1 MISILNSKLNLSLDF
16 KVVCVL
22 LIKIMDI
29 FLFIL
34 QITMNFTNFNLIN
47 GFLILCYVIT
57 ELNEIDNIDVKK
69 DLIKIIL
76 QLLSLLYVY
85 VYMLHLNF

>member
-1 MISILNSKLNLSLDF
+1 
-16 KVVCVL
+16 
-22 LIKIMDI
+22 MDI

-47 GFLILCYVIT
+47 GFLILIFMIT
-57 ELNEIDNIDVKK
+57 ELSKLDDIDMKK

-76 QLLSLLYVY
+76 QVLSLLYVY

>member
-1 MISILNSKLNLSLDF
+1 MSLDF
-16 KVVCVL
+16 KVVCGL
-22 LIKIMDI
+22 LIKIIDI

-47 GFLILCYVIT
+47 GFLILIFMIT
-57 ELNEIDNIDVKK
+57 ELSKLYDIDIKK

>member
-1 MISILNSKLNLSLDF
+1 MSLDF
-16 KVVCVL
+16 KVVCGL

-34 QITMNFTNFNLIN
+34 QITINFTNFNLIN
-47 GFLILCYVIT
+47 GFLILIFMII
-57 ELNEIDNIDVKK
+57 ELSKLYDIDIKK

>member
-1 MISILNSKLNLSLDF
+1 
-16 KVVCVL
+16 
-22 LIKIMDI
+22 
-29 FLFIL
+29 
-34 QITMNFTNFNLIN
+34 MNFTNFNLIN
-47 GFLILCYVIT
+47 GFLILIFMIT
-57 ELNEIDNIDVKK
+57 ELSKLYDIDIKK

>member
-1 MISILNSKLNLSLDF
+1 MSLDF

-47 GFLILCYVIT
+47 GFLILIFMII
-57 ELNEIDNIDVKK
+57 ELSKLYDIDIKK

>member
-1 MISILNSKLNLSLDF
+1 
-16 KVVCVL
+16 
-22 LIKIMDI
+22 MDI

-47 GFLILCYVIT
+47 GFLILIFMIT
-57 ELNEIDNIDVKK
+57 ELSKLDDIDMKK

-76 QLLSLLYVY
+76 QVLSLLYVY
-85 VYMLHLNF
+85 VYMLHINF

>member
-1 MISILNSKLNLSLDF
+1 M
-16 KVVCVL
+16 VCVL

-47 GFLILCYVIT
+47 GFLILIFMIT
-57 ELNEIDNIDVKK
+57 ELSKLDDIDIKK

-76 QLLSLLYVY
+76 QLSSLLYVY
-85 VYMLHLNF
+85 VYMLHINF

>member
-1 MISILNSKLNLSLDF
+1 
-16 KVVCVL
+16 VVCGL

-47 GFLILCYVIT
+47 GFLILIFMIT
-57 ELNEIDNIDVKK
+57 ELSKLYDIDIKK

-85 VYMLHLNF
+85 VYMLNLNF

>member
-1 MISILNSKLNLSLDF
+1 M
-16 KVVCVL
+16 VCGL

-34 QITMNFTNFNLIN
+34 PITMNFTNFNLIN
-47 GFLILCYVIT
+47 GFLILIFMIT
-57 ELNEIDNIDVKK
+57 ELSKLDDIDMKK

-76 QLLSLLYVY
+76 QVLSLLYVY
-85 VYMLHLNF
+85 VYMLHINF

>member
-1 MISILNSKLNLSLDF
+1 MSLDF
-16 KVVCVL
+16 KVVCGL
-22 LIKIMDI
+22 LMKIIDI

-47 GFLILCYVIT
+47 GFLILIFMIT
-57 ELNEIDNIDVKK
+57 ELSKLDDIDIKK

-76 QLLSLLYVY
+76 QLSSLLYVY
-85 VYMLHLNF
+85 VYMLHINF

>member
-1 MISILNSKLNLSLDF
+1 
-16 KVVCVL
+16 
-22 LIKIMDI
+22 MDI

-34 QITMNFTNFNLIN
+34 QITMNYTNFNLIN
-47 GFLILCYVIT
+47 GFLILIFMIT
-57 ELNEIDNIDVKK
+57 ELSKLYDIDIKK

-76 QLLSLLYVY
+76 QVLSLLYVY

>member
-1 MISILNSKLNLSLDF
+1 MSIDF
-16 KVVCVL
+16 KVVYGL

-34 QITMNFTNFNLIN
+34 PITMNFTNFNLIN
-47 GFLILCYVIT
+47 GFLILIFMIT
-57 ELNEIDNIDVKK
+57 ELSKLDDIDMKK

-76 QLLSLLYVY
+76 QVLSLLYVY
-85 VYMLHLNF
+85 VYMLHINF

>member
-1 MISILNSKLNLSLDF
+1 MSLDF

-34 QITMNFTNFNLIN
+34 RITMNFTNFNLIN
-47 GFLILCYVIT
+47 GFLILIFMIT
-57 ELNEIDNIDVKK
+57 ELSKLYDIDIKK

>member
-1 MISILNSKLNLSLDF
+1 MSLDF
-16 KVVCVL
+16 KVVCGL

-34 QITMNFTNFNLIN
+34 QITMNFKHFNLIN
-47 GFLILCYVIT
+47 GFLILIFMIT
-57 ELNEIDNIDVKK
+57 ELNKLDDIDIKK

-76 QLLSLLYVY
+76 QVLSLLYVY
-85 VYMLHLNF
+85 VYMLHINL

>member
-1 MISILNSKLNLSLDF
+1 MSLDF
-16 KVVCVL
+16 KVVCGL
-22 LIKIMDI
+22 LIKIIDI

-47 GFLILCYVIT
+47 GFLILIFMIT
-57 ELNEIDNIDVKK
+57 ELSKLDDIDIKK

>member
-1 MISILNSKLNLSLDF
+1 
-16 KVVCVL
+16 
-22 LIKIMDI
+22 MDI

-34 QITMNFTNFNLIN
+34 RITMNFTHFNLIN
-47 GFLILCYVIT
+47 GFLILIFMIT
-57 ELNEIDNIDVKK
+57 ELNKLDDIDIKK

>member
-1 MISILNSKLNLSLDF
+1 MNLNSKLNLSIDF
-16 KVVCVL
+16 KVVYGL

-34 QITMNFTNFNLIN
+34 PITMNFTNFNLIN
-47 GFLILCYVIT
+47 GFLILIFMIT
-57 ELNEIDNIDVKK
+57 ELSKLDDIDMKK

-76 QLLSLLYVY
+76 QVLSLLYVY
-85 VYMLHLNF
+85 VYMLHINF

>member
-1 MISILNSKLNLSLDF
+1 MSLDF
-16 KVVCVL
+16 KVGCVL

-34 QITMNFTNFNLIN
+34 QITINFTNFNLIN
-47 GFLILCYVIT
+47 GFLILIFMII
-57 ELNEIDNIDVKK
+57 ELSKLYDIDIKK